1 MYCSPDILHPTAPQ
15 ELLLICLNADFCQW
29 TSPNKLTVPIMPQP
43 TNHRNRLMPLEV
55 EDAVSKLTQQISC
68 YMVLSLFYRLRRGS
82 SPTGAYGLSYDI
94 VKDCEMIL
102 EQVLRAFNNPSTLK
116 FRGPAAADL
125 TFR

>member
-1 MYCSPDILHPTAPQ
+1 
-15 ELLLICLNADFCQW
+15 
-29 TSPNKLTVPIMPQP
+29 
-43 TNHRNRLMPLEV
+43 MPLEV
-55 EDAVSKLTQQISC
+55 EDAASKLTQQISY

-82 SPTGAYGLSYDI
+82 SPTGAYYGLSYDI

-116 FRGPAAADL
+116 FRGPAADL